1 MTKNNVYSKI
11 EYWPLD
17 RLVPYARNSRTHSDE
32 QVAQIAASI
41 REFGFTNPILV
52 DTEAGILAGHARL
65 LAAQSLPIGSSAS
78 YRTGPSFGSPETSL
92 YAGRQ

>member
-1 MTKNNVYSKI
+1 MNINTVFSKI
-11 EYWPLD
+11 KYWPLD
-17 RLVPYARNSRTHSDE
+17 RLVPYARNSRTHSDD

-65 LAAQSLPIGSSAS
+65 LAAQSLSLAEVPVIVLGL
-78 YRTGPSFGSPETSL
+78 PFGSAEASL
-92 YAGRQ
+92 YPGRQ